1 MFVRRLLVIAA
12 LALGSASIVACSTAS
27 ATPGAPAVTRP
38 SSPTNAVALP
48 TTVPTV
54 RASNTPTD
62 VPATDTPTSSV
73 NPTPAVTATAS
84 STTLDPTPGGAPPGS
99 VATAEPSGS
108 IRVTQADNGRT
119 LTLRVGQTF
128 LLALGNN
135 LDWNVTVADP
145 TVVSRVV
152 NVTVV
157 RGAQGIY
164 RANQAGQTTLTA
176 TGRPICAPNQACPM
190 FIQLVKVNLAVH

>member
-1 MFVRRLLVIAA
+1 
-12 LALGSASIVACSTAS
+12 
-27 ATPGAPAVTRP
+27 
-38 SSPTNAVALP
+38 
-48 TTVPTV
+48 
-54 RASNTPTD
+54 
-62 VPATDTPTSSV
+62 
-73 NPTPAVTATAS
+73 
-84 STTLDPTPGGAPPGS
+84 
-99 VATAEPSGS
+99 
-108 IRVTQADNGRT
+108 VTQADNGRT
-119 LTLRVGQTF
+119 ITLRVGQTF